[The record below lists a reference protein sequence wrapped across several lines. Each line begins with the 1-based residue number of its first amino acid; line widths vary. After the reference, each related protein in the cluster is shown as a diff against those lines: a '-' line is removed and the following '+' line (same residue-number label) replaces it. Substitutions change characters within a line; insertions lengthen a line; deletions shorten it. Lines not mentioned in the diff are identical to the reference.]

1 MCAEEGQEREEESG
15 AASGGLWGIGSGTHA
30 PVPLLRV
37 LRNALDGRRLAEC
50 RSPARTCVCL
60 LSFRGRQR
68 MESDGNYKPDCHLC
82 YAFALGAWLCDV
94 DRIAFVMGGTYLL
107 SVFVVPPGEEG
118 FPNKRA
124 LP

>member
-50 RSPARTCVCL
+50 RSPVQTCVC
-60 LSFRGRQR
+60 SPPFRGRQR
-68 MESDGNYKPDCHLC
+68 MECDGNYKPDDLFCDV
-82 YAFALGAWLCDV
+82 FALGHVLLLC
-94 DRIAFVMGGTYLL
+94 
-107 SVFVVPPGEEG
+107 
-118 FPNKRA
+118 
-124 LP
+124 

>member
-60 LSFRGRQR
+60 PSSRRLPR
-68 MESDGNYKPDCHLC
+68 DGSN
-82 YAFALGAWLCDV
+82 G
-94 DRIAFVMGGTYLL
+94 
-107 SVFVVPPGEEG
+107 
-118 FPNKRA
+118 N
-124 LP
+124 